1 MGWHHTLPS
10 VLSPWYRLSGSITAL
25 GVSGLA
31 VVLGIP
37 RATGLPLSTP
47 WLAAVAV
54 ASLLTGL
61 FGLTL
66 LVQAAL
72 IRLEFNDNALTVGR
86 QGPVIRR
93 FPYQQWLGWRLFWP
107 AVPMLFYFRE
117 VNGIHFL
124 PVLFKPEALEE
135 QLRYHIGPP
144 LNEQNIEREPNPVE
158 SGSEL

>member
-1 MGWHHTLPS
+1 M
-10 VLSPWYRLSGSITAL
+10 AL

-31 VVLGIP
+31 AVSGIP

-61 FGLTL
+61 FGLVL
-66 LVQAAL
+66 LVQTVL
-72 IRLEFNDNALTVGR
+72 IRLEFNDRALTLNR
-86 QGPVIRR
+86 QGSVIRR
-93 FPYQQWLGWRLFWP
+93 FPYQEWLGWCLFWP

-117 VNGIHFL
+117 VNSIHFL
-124 PVLFKPEALEE
+124 PVLFNPEAFEE
-135 QLRYHIGPP
+135 QLRFHIGPP
-144 LNEQNIEREPNPVE
+144 LNEQNIEREPHPVE